1 LRDRWAAFGWRVLEV
16 DGHDI
21 ASVISVLD
29 QASAV
34 QGAPVVVIAKTVK
47 GKGVSFMENDY
58 SWHSRVPT
66 PDELRAALDE
76 LADPVAPARD
86 LVPPAPE
93 LVGPVTADE
102 RG

>member
-1 LRDRWAAFGWRVLEV
+1 
-16 DGHDI
+16 
-21 ASVISVLD
+21 VLD

-34 QGAPVVVIAKTVK
+34 RGAPVVVIAETVK

-66 PDELRAALDE
+66 PGELHAALDE

-86 LVPPAPE
+86 PVPPAPE
-93 LVGPVTADE
+93 LVGRAAPVTADE

>member
-1 LRDRWAAFGWRVLEV
+1 
-16 DGHDI
+16 
-21 ASVISVLD
+21 VLD
-29 QASAV
+29 QASAM
-34 QGAPVVVIAKTVK
+34 QGAPVVVIAETVK

-76 LADPVAPARD
+76 LADPVPPARD
-86 LVPPAPE
+86 PLPPAPE
-93 LVGPVTADE
+93 LVGRVAPVTADE